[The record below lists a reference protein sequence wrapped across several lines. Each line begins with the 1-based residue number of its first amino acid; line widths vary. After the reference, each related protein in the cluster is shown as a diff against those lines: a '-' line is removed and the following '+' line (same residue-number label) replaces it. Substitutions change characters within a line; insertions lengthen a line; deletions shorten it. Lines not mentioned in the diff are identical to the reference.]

1 MHPYLFHIGNFGL
14 GTYGLMMALAIF
26 AALVLAKRQGRLDGL
41 SSDAITD
48 LAITVLI
55 AGVIGSKAL
64 MIIVG
69 LLTPLGEEGYIAF
82 SEIFTI
88 GMLRAGGAIHGGIIA
103 AAIVFFW
110 KMRPK
115 AGLPMRKTG
124 DALVPAVALGQAIG
138 RIGCFMAG
146 CCYGTAC
153 DLPWAVTFTDPATHE
168 LSGTPLFEHI
178 HPVQLYHLGT
188 NLLIC
193 GILILAR
200 RKRKFEGQI
209 FSLYFIL
216 EGIGRIIVELWR
228 GDLDR
233 GAWLGQAW
241 LTTGR
246 LTAIGFIALGIV
258 IWAFSRNRPP
268 FISSKEAPKEA

>member
-1 MHPYLFHIGNFGL
+1 MHPVLFQIGSFPV
-14 GTYGLMMALAIF
+14 GTYGLLLAIAFFAGTALAQ
-26 AALVLAKRQGRLDGL
+26 RQGKLDGL
-41 SSDAITD
+41 KPAAITD
-48 LAITVLI
+48 LAIAILVAAIL
-55 AGVIGSKAL
+55 GSKLL

-69 LLTPLGEEGYIAF
+69 LLTPAGQDGAMSF
-82 SEIFTI
+82 RDIFTLST
-88 GMLRAGGAIHGGIIA
+88 LRAGGAIHGGIIA
-103 AAIVFFW
+103 AALVFFW

-115 AGLPMRKTG
+115 AGLPLRKTG

-146 CCYGTAC
+146 CCYGTSC
-153 DLPWAVTFTDPATHE
+153 ELPWAVTFTNAEAHE
-168 LSGTPLFEHI
+168 LSGTPLFERI
-178 HPVQLYHLGT
+178 HPVQLYQFGT

-193 GILILAR
+193 GILLLAR

-216 EGIGRIIVELWR
+216 EGLGRIIVEMWR

-233 GAWLGQAW
+233 GAWLGMAW

-246 LTAIGFIALGIV
+246 LTALGFIALGVI
-258 IWAFSRNRPP
+258 IWAFSWKRPP
-268 FISSKEAPKEA
+268 FVSPQKTPKEA

>member
-1 MHPYLFHIGNFGL
+1 MHPYLFHIGSFGI
-14 GTYGLMMALAIF
+14 GTYGLMMALAFF
-26 AALVLAKRQGRLDGL
+26 AALALARRQGSLDGL
-41 SSDAITD
+41 SGEAVTD

-55 AGVIGSKAL
+55 AGVVGSKLL
-64 MIIVG
+64 MIVVG
-69 LLTPLGEEGYIAF
+69 LLTPVGEEGYMAF
-82 SEIFTI
+82 RDIFTI
-88 GMLRAGGAIHGGIIA
+88 GTLRAGGAIHGGIIA

-115 AGLPMRKTG
+115 AGLPLRKTG

-146 CCYGTAC
+146 CCYGTEC
-153 DLPWAVTFTDPATHE
+153 DLPWGVTFTDPATHE
-168 LSGTPLFEHI
+168 LSGTPLFQHI
-178 HPVQLYHLGT
+178 HPVQLYHFGT

-193 GILILAR
+193 GILLLVR

-216 EGIGRIIVELWR
+216 EGVGRIIVEMWR

-233 GAWLGQAW
+233 GAWLGMAW

-246 LTAIGFIALGIV
+246 LTAIGLIALGLV
-258 IWAFSRNRPP
+258 IWAFSRKRPP
-268 FISSKEAPKEA
+268 FTSPKEKPKEA

>member
-1 MHPYLFHIGNFGL
+1 MHPYLFHIGSFGI
-14 GTYGLMMALAIF
+14 GTYGLMMALAF
-26 AALVLAKRQGRLDGL
+26 FTALALAKRQGRLDGL
-41 SSDAITD
+41 SGEAVTD
-48 LAITVLI
+48 LAIAVLI

-69 LLTPLGEEGYIAF
+69 LLTPVGGDGHMAF
-82 SEIFTI
+82 RDIFTV
-88 GMLRAGGAIHGGIIA
+88 GMLRAGGAVHGGIIA

-110 KMRPK
+110 KLRPK
-115 AGLPMRKTG
+115 AGLPLRKTG
-124 DALVPAVALGQAIG
+124 DSLVPAVALGQAIG

-146 CCYGTAC
+146 CCYGTSC
-153 DLPWAVTFTDPATHE
+153 DLPWAVTFTSPDAQQ

-178 HPVQLYHLGT
+178 HPVQLYHFGT

-193 GILILAR
+193 GILVLAR

-216 EGIGRIIVELWR
+216 EGIGRVIVELWR

-246 LTAIGFIALGIV
+246 LTAIGFIVLGIA
-258 IWAFSRNRPP
+258 IWAFSRKRLPYSPP
-268 FISSKEAPKEA
+268 KATPKEA

>member
-1 MHPYLFHIGNFGL
+1 MHPYLFHIGSFGI
-14 GTYGLMMALAIF
+14 GTYGLMMALAF
-26 AALVLAKRQGRLDGL
+26 FTALALAKRQGRLDGL
-41 SSDAITD
+41 SSEAVTD
-48 LAITVLI
+48 LAIAVLI

-69 LLTPLGEEGYIAF
+69 LLTPVGGDGHMAF
-82 SEIFTI
+82 RDIFTL
-88 GMLRAGGAIHGGIIA
+88 GMLRAGGAVHGGIIA

-110 KMRPK
+110 KLRPK
-115 AGLPMRKTG
+115 AGLPLRKTG
-124 DALVPAVALGQAIG
+124 DSLVPAVALGQAIG

-146 CCYGTAC
+146 CCYGTSC
-153 DLPWAVTFTDPATHE
+153 ELPWAVTFTSPDAQQ

-178 HPVQLYHLGT
+178 HPVQLYHFGT

-193 GILILAR
+193 GILVLAR

-216 EGIGRIIVELWR
+216 EGIGRVIVELWR

-246 LTAIGFIALGIV
+246 LTAIGFIVLGIA
-258 IWAFSRNRPP
+258 IWAFSRKRLPYSPP
-268 FISSKEAPKEA
+268 KATPKEA

>member
-1 MHPYLFHIGNFGL
+1 MHPYLFHIGSFGI
-14 GTYGLMMALAIF
+14 GTYGLMMALAFF
-26 AALVLAKRQGRLDGL
+26 AALALAKRQGRLDGL
-41 SSDAITD
+41 SSDAVTD
-48 LAITVLI
+48 LAIAVLI
-55 AGVIGSKAL
+55 AGVLGSKAL

-69 LLTPLGEEGYIAF
+69 LLTPLGEEGHMAF
-82 SEIFTI
+82 SEIFTL
-88 GMLRAGGAIHGGIIA
+88 GMLRAGGAVHGGIIA
-103 AAIVFFW
+103 SAIVFFW

-115 AGLPMRKTG
+115 SGLPLRKTG
-124 DALVPAVALGQAIG
+124 DSLVPSVALGQAIG

-146 CCYGTAC
+146 CCYGTSC
-153 DLPWAVTFTDPATHE
+153 DLPWAVTFTSTDAQQ

-178 HPVQLYHLGT
+178 HPVQLYHFGA

-246 LTAIGFIALGIV
+246 LTAIGFIILGVV

-268 FISSKEAPKEA
+268 FVSPKEELKEA

>member
-1 MHPYLFHIGNFGL
+1 MHPYLFHIGSFGI
-14 GTYGLMMALAIF
+14 GTYGLMMALAFF
-26 AALVLAKRQGRLDGL
+26 AALALAKRQGTLDGL
-41 SSDAITD
+41 SGEAVTD
-48 LAITVLI
+48 LAIAVLI

-69 LLTPLGEEGYIAF
+69 LLTPLGEEGHMAF
-82 SEIFTI
+82 REIFTL
-88 GMLRAGGAIHGGIIA
+88 GMLRAGGAVHGGIIA

-115 AGLPMRKTG
+115 AGLPLRKTG
-124 DALVPAVALGQAIG
+124 DALVPSVALGQAIG

-146 CCYGTAC
+146 CCYGTSC
-153 DLPWAVTFTDPATHE
+153 DLPWAVTFTSPDAHE
-168 LSGTPLFEHI
+168 LSGMPLFEHI
-178 HPVQLYHLGT
+178 HPVQLYHFGA

-193 GILILAR
+193 GILILVR

-209 FSLYFIL
+209 FSLYFLL

-246 LTAIGFIALGIV
+246 LTAIGFIVLGVV

-268 FISSKEAPKEA
+268 YSPPKETPKEA

>member
-1 MHPYLFHIGNFGL
+1 MHPYLFHIGSFGI
-14 GTYGLMMALAIF
+14 GTYGLMMALAFF
-26 AALVLAKRQGRLDGL
+26 AALALARHQGKLEGL
-41 SSDAITD
+41 SGDAVTD
-48 LAITVLI
+48 LAISVLI
-55 AGVIGSKAL
+55 AGVIGSKLL

-69 LLTPLGEEGYIAF
+69 LLTPVGGEGYMAF
-82 SEIFTI
+82 RDIFTI

-103 AAIVFFW
+103 AALVFFW

-115 AGLPMRKTG
+115 AGLPLRKTG

-146 CCYGTAC
+146 CCYGTSC
-153 DLPWAVTFTDPATHE
+153 ELPWAVTFTNAEAHE
-168 LSGTPLFEHI
+168 LSGTPLFERI
-178 HPVQLYHLGT
+178 HPVQLYQFGT

-216 EGIGRIIVELWR
+216 EGMGRIIVEMWR

-233 GAWLGQAW
+233 GAWLGMAW

-246 LTAIGFIALGIV
+246 LTALGFIALGVI
-258 IWAFSRNRPP
+258 IWAFSWKRPP
-268 FISSKEAPKEA
+268 FVSPQKTPKEA

>member
-1 MHPYLFHIGNFGL
+1 MHPYLFHIGSFGI
-14 GTYGLMMALAIF
+14 GTYGLMMALAFF
-26 AALVLAKRQGRLDGL
+26 AALSLAQRQGRLDGL
-41 SSDAITD
+41 SSEAVTD
-48 LAITVLI
+48 LSISVLI
-55 AGVIGSKAL
+55 AGVLGSKAL

-69 LLTPLGEEGYIAF
+69 LLTPVGGEGHMAVRD
-82 SEIFTI
+82 IFTI
-88 GMLRAGGAIHGGIIA
+88 GTLRAGGAVHGGIIA

-115 AGLPMRKTG
+115 AGLPLRKTG
-124 DALVPAVALGQAIG
+124 DSLVPAVALGQAIG

-146 CCYGTAC
+146 CCYGTSC
-153 DLPWAVTFTDPATHE
+153 DLPWAVTFKSSEAAE
-168 LSGTPLFEHI
+168 LSGTPLFQHI
-178 HPVQLYHLGT
+178 HPVQLYHFGT

-193 GILILAR
+193 GILILVRKKR
-200 RKRKFEGQI
+200 RFEGQV

-216 EGIGRIIVELWR
+216 EGIGRIVVEIWR

-233 GAWLGQAW
+233 GAWLGLNW

-246 LTAIGFIALGIV
+246 LTALGFIALGIG

-268 FISSKEAPKEA
+268 FPEPKEA